1 MTIIFNSLKESLN
14 NIALLIEAGVEIML
28 CFEIDFVRDTSNATM
43 LSDEKTNLFATV
55 CFIRKNCF
63 TLECNALRACLKTKN
78 KIPQKNK

>member
-1 MTIIFNSLKESLN
+1 MTVIFNSLKESLN

-28 CFEIDFVRDTSNATM
+28 CFEIDFVRGTNKGAV

-63 TLECNALRACLKTKN
+63 TLECNALKN
-78 KIPQKNK
+78 MCSQTFE